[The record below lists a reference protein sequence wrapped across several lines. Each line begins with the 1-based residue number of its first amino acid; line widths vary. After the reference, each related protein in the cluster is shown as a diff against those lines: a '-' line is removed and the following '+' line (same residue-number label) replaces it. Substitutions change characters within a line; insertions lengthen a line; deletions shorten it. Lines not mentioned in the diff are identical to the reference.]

1 MFASLYFDLPGEVD
15 LSSAAATVFHALGIV
30 EFEERESSN
39 YVDDQYFAARSEGVG
54 YEISLSDDENAG
66 DLRFWLT
73 LEIEEID
80 GTAEARINALED
92 SVVGK
97 LGQVGARVARVQDF
111 GKKTERVVLCD

>member
-1 MFASLYFDLPGEVD
+1 MFASLYFDFPGEVD
-15 LSSAAATVFHALGIV
+15 LSSAATTAFRALGII

-39 YVDDQYFAARSEGVG
+39 YVDDQYFAAQSGGVK

-73 LEIEEID
+73 LETEE
-80 GTAEARINALED
+80 EAPVKSLED
-92 SVVGK
+92 SVVDK

-111 GKKTERVVLCD
+111 GKKTEHVVICD